1 MKKPQ
6 PQKPTMP
13 EFINA
18 LLKAFEAVSHL
29 QLGRKM
35 PFIIMVLEDGQ
46 DWIGSN
52 ACPYRVAAVLKD
64 AQKDFE
70 VKAAMAANETPKCI
84 DCPYDDIAAATGCSQ
99 YLH

>member
-1 MKKPQ
+1 MEKPQ

-13 EFINA
+13 EFIDA
-18 LLKAFEAVSHL
+18 LLKAFEAVSQL

-35 PFIIMVLEDGQ
+35 PFIIMVLEEDQ

-64 AQKDFE
+64 AHKDVE
-70 VKAAMAANETPKCI
+70 VNAALASETPKCI